1 MGSTLVA
8 RGPLAG
14 ARAPLSAAWGLA
26 LVAFALVW
34 SSPVVLVAVGL
45 CAVAGAA
52 LSGAGSDLARAA
64 RFSVPLVLTMALI
77 NALVVRDGG
86 TVLWRFGELPVA
98 GQVDLTAEALLYGL
112 VLGLRVVVIVSAFA
126 LLVAVVD
133 SDEVLRRM
141 RRPAFRS
148 ALTATL
154 ATRMAGVLGR
164 DARRMDDARRCRPD
178 GGGGPLAR
186 LALVRAVSAGALDR
200 AVDVAAT
207 LELRGYATRG
217 PVHFAGEPW
226 SRDDQAVAISVA
238 LLLATMAWG
247 LAAGLAS
254 LVPYPLFSMDAGPAE
269 ALFAL
274 AIIASAIVPLAAAG
288 GGRR

>member
-1 MGSTLVA
+1 MNFRAAT
-8 RGPLAG
+8 GPLAG
-14 ARAPLSAAWGLA
+14 ARAPLAAAWGLM

-34 SSPVVLVAVGL
+34 SHPVVLVAVGL
-45 CAVAGAA
+45 AALAGAVI
-52 LSGAGSDLARAA
+52 SGAGSELARAA
-64 RFSVPLVLTMALI
+64 RFSVPLVVTMALI
-77 NALVVRDGG
+77 NALVVREGG
-86 TVLWRFGELPVA
+86 TVLWRFGTVPVA
-98 GQVDLTAEALLYGL
+98 GELDLTAEALLYGL

-154 ATRMAGVLGR
+154 ATRMAGVLAR

-178 GGGGPLAR
+178 GGGGTLAR

-217 PVHFAGEPW
+217 PVVFAREPW
-226 SRDDQAVAISVA
+226 SRDDQAVAVSVA
-238 LLLATMAWG
+238 LMVATMAWG

-254 LVPYPLFSMDAGPAE
+254 LQPYPVFVMDAGGAE
-269 ALFAL
+269 ALFAAAVFL
-274 AIIASAIVPLAAAG
+274 SAALPLALVR

>member
-1 MGSTLVA
+1 MNFRPAT
-8 RGPLAG
+8 GPLAG
-14 ARAPLSAAWGLA
+14 ARAPLAAAWGLM

-34 SSPVVLVAVGL
+34 ANPVVLVAVGL
-45 CAVAGAA
+45 ATLAGAVI
-52 LSGAGSDLARAA
+52 SGAGSELARAA
-64 RFSVPLVLTMALI
+64 RFSVPLVVTMALI

-86 TVLWRFGELPVA
+86 TVLWRFGAVPVA
-98 GQVDLTAEALLYGL
+98 GELDLTAEALLYGL

-154 ATRMAGVLGR
+154 ATRMAGVLAR

-178 GGGGPLAR
+178 GGGGTLAR

-217 PVHFAGEPW
+217 PVVFARDPW
-226 SRDDQAVAISVA
+226 SRDDQAVAVSVA
-238 LLLATMAWG
+238 LMAATMAWG

-254 LVPYPLFSMDAGPAE
+254 LQPYPVFVMDAGEAE
-269 ALFAL
+269 ALFAAAVFL
-274 AIIASAIVPLAAAG
+274 SAALPLALVR

>member
-1 MGSTLVA
+1 MNFRAAT
-8 RGPLAG
+8 GPLAG
-14 ARAPLSAAWGLA
+14 ARAPLAAAWGLM

-34 SSPVVLVAVGL
+34 SNPVVLVAVGL
-45 CAVAGAA
+45 AALAGAVI
-52 LSGAGSDLARAA
+52 SGAGSELARAA
-64 RFSVPLVLTMALI
+64 RFSVPLVVTMALI
-77 NALVVRDGG
+77 NALVVREGG
-86 TVLWRFGELPVA
+86 TVLWRFGTVPVA
-98 GQVDLTAEALLYGL
+98 GELDLTAEALLYGL

-154 ATRMAGVLGR
+154 ATRMAGVLTR

-178 GGGGPLAR
+178 GGGGTMAR

-217 PVHFAGEPW
+217 TVVFAREPW
-226 SRDDQAVAISVA
+226 SRDDQAVAVSVA
-238 LLLATMAWG
+238 LMAATMAWG

-254 LVPYPLFSMDAGPAE
+254 LQPYPVFVMDAGGAE
-269 ALFAL
+269 ALFAAAVFL
-274 AIIASAIVPLAAAG
+274 SAALPLALVR